1 MERGIHTYK
10 EILSQGDA
18 WRSTIQSMTVPQK
31 GLKDW
36 IRKPWDEVIFT
47 GCGSTY
53 YLSLSAAAIWQSITG
68 IRARAVPASELWLFT
83 EAVLTEGNKLLIA
96 VSRSGETSETLHAV
110 DKFEALDNKDWLTD
124 WLADW
129 LAISCYGER
138 ELALRAP
145 FSLLAEGAHEQSVAQ
160 TRSFSSMFLLSQYAA
175 GLAGDDIEYLANLA
189 LIPKAFE
196 RLIREYEPLANE
208 LAQND
213 ELQHF
218 VFLGSGV
225 NYGLACEAMLKMK
238 EMSLSVSE
246 AFHFLEYRH
255 GPKSMVTPGT
265 LVIGLLSDR
274 ARSQE
279 MKVLEEMQ
287 DMGATVLAIDDSGDD
302 IPADYVV
309 EIKSGLNSLERGPL
323 LLPVLQLLAYYRS
336 MEKGLNPDR
345 PKNLDAV
352 VVL

>member
-10 EILSQGDA
+10 EILSQGEV
-18 WRSTIQSMTVPQK
+18 WCSTIQSMTAPQK

-36 IRKPWDEVIFT
+36 IRVPWDEVIFT

-68 IRARAVPASELWLFT
+68 IRARAVPASELWLFP
-83 EAVLTEGNKLLIA
+83 EAVLTASNKLLIA

-110 DKFEALDNKDWLTD
+110 DKFEALGIK
-124 WLADW
+124 DW

-145 FSLLAEGAHEQSVAQ
+145 FSLLAKGAHEQSVAQ
-160 TRSFSSMFLLSQYAA
+160 TRSFSSMYLLSQYAA
-175 GLAGDDIEYLANLA
+175 GLAGDDNEYLANLA

-196 RLIREYEPLANE
+196 RLVREYEPLANE

-213 ELQHF
+213 DLQHF

-246 AFHFLEYRH
+246 SFHFLEYRH
-255 GPKSMVTPGT
+255 GPKSMVTPST
-265 LVIGLLSDR
+265 LVIGLLNDS

-279 MKVLEEMQ
+279 MKVLEEMGN
-287 DMGATVLAIDDSGDD
+287 MGATVLAIDDSGDD

-309 EIKSGLNSLERGPL
+309 AIHSGLNSLERGPL

-336 MEKGLNPDR
+336 MKNGLNPDR

>member
-10 EILSQGDA
+10 EILSQGEV
-18 WRSTIQSMTVPQK
+18 WRSTIQSMTAPQK

-36 IRKPWDEVIFT
+36 IRVPWDEVIFT
-47 GCGSTY
+47 GGGSTY

-68 IRARAVPASELWLFT
+68 IRARAVPASELWLFP
-83 EAVLTEGNKLLIA
+83 EAVLTAGKKLLIA

-110 DKFEALDNKDWLTD
+110 DKFAALDNEE
-124 WLADW
+124 W

-138 ELALRAP
+138 ELAQHAP
-145 FSLLAEGAHEQSVAQ
+145 FSLLAEDAHEQSVAQ
-160 TRSFSSMFLLSQYAA
+160 TRSFSSMYLLSQYAA
-175 GLAGDDIEYLANLA
+175 GLAGNDIEYLANIA
-189 LIPKAFE
+189 LTPKAFE

-213 ELQHF
+213 DLQHF

-246 AFHFLEYRH
+246 SFHFLEYRH
-255 GPKSMVTPGT
+255 GPKSMVTPRT
-265 LVIGLLSDR
+265 LVIGLLNDS

-279 MKVLEEMQ
+279 MKVLEEMGN
-287 DMGATVLAIDDSGDD
+287 MGATVLAIDDSGDD

-309 EIKSGLNSLERGPL
+309 AIQSGLNSLERGPL

-336 MEKGLNPDR
+336 MKKGLNPDR

>member
-10 EILSQGDA
+10 EILSQGEV

-68 IRARAVPASELWLFT
+68 IRARAVPASELWLFP
-83 EAVLTEGNKLLIA
+83 EAVLTAGNKLLIA

-110 DKFEALDNKDWLTD
+110 DKFEALDNED

-129 LAISCYGER
+129 MAISCYGER
-138 ELALRAP
+138 ELAQHAP
-145 FSLLAEGAHEQSVAQ
+145 FSLLAEDAHEQSVAQ
-160 TRSFSSMFLLSQYAA
+160 TRSFSSMYLLSQYTA
-175 GLAGDDIEYLANLA
+175 GLAGDDNEFLANLA
-189 LIPKAFE
+189 LIPNAFE

-213 ELQHF
+213 DLQHF

-225 NYGLACEAMLKMK
+225 YYGLACEAMLKMK

-246 AFHFLEYRH
+246 SFHFLEFRH
-255 GPKSMVTPGT
+255 GPKSMVTPST
-265 LVIGLLSDR
+265 LVIGLLNDN

-279 MKVLEEMQ
+279 MKVLDELGN
-287 DMGATVLAIDDSGDD
+287 MGATILAIDDSGED

-309 EIKSGLNSLERGPL
+309 AIQSGLKSLVRGPL

-336 MEKGLNPDR
+336 MKKGLNPDR

>member
-1 MERGIHTYK
+1 MKRGIHTYK
-10 EILSQGDA
+10 EILSQGEV
-18 WRSTIQSMTVPQK
+18 WRSTIQSMTKPQK

-36 IRKPWDEVIFT
+36 IRVPWDEVIFT

-68 IRARAVPASELWLFT
+68 IRARAVPASELWLFP
-83 EAVLTEGNKLLIA
+83 EALLTVGKILLIA

-110 DKFEALDNKDWLTD
+110 DKFEALDNEE
-124 WLADW
+124 W

-138 ELALRAP
+138 ELAQQAP
-145 FSLLAEGAHEQSVAQ
+145 FSLLAEDAHEQSVAQ
-160 TRSFSSMFLLSQYAA
+160 TRSFSSMYLLSQYAA
-175 GLAGDDIEYLANLA
+175 GLAGDDNEFLANLA
-189 LIPKAFE
+189 LIPNAFE

-213 ELQHF
+213 DLQHF

-246 AFHFLEYRH
+246 SFHFLEYRH
-255 GPKSMVTPGT
+255 GPKSMVTPRT
-265 LVIGLLSDR
+265 LVIGLLNDR

-279 MKVLEEMQ
+279 MKVFEEMGN
-287 DMGATVLAIDDSGDD
+287 MGATVLAIDDSGDD

-309 EIKSGLNSLERGPL
+309 AIHSGLNSLERGPL

-336 MEKGLNPDR
+336 MKKGLNPDR

>member
-10 EILSQGDA
+10 EILSQGET

-31 GLKDW
+31 ELKDW

-68 IRARAVPASELWLFT
+68 IRARAVPASEMWLFP
-83 EAVLTEGNKLLIA
+83 EAVLTAGNKLLIA

-110 DKFEALDNKDWLTD
+110 NKFEALDNKN
-124 WLADW
+124 W
-129 LAISCYGER
+129 LAITCYGER
-138 ELALRAP
+138 ELALCAP
-145 FSLLAEGAHEQSVAQ
+145 FRLLAERAQEQSVAQ
-160 TRSFSSMFLLSQYAA
+160 TRSFSSMFLLSQFAS
-175 GLAGDDIEYLANLA
+175 GLAGEDIEYLTNLA
-189 LIPKAFE
+189 LIPNAFE
-196 RLIREYEPLANE
+196 RLIHKYEPLANE

-246 AFHFLEYRH
+246 SFHFLEYRH
-255 GPKSMVTPGT
+255 GPKSMVTPST
-265 LVIGLLSDR
+265 LVIGMLNDR
-274 ARSQE
+274 ARNQE

-287 DMGATVLAIDDSGDD
+287 DMGAIVLAIDDTVDD

>member
-10 EILSQGDA
+10 EILSQGET
-18 WRSTIQSMTVPQK
+18 WRNTIQSMTVPQK

-36 IRKPWDEVIFT
+36 IRVPWDEVIFT

-53 YLSLSAAAIWQSITG
+53 YLSLSAAAIWRSITG
-68 IRARAVPASELWLFT
+68 IRARAVPASELWLFP
-83 EAVLTEGNKLLIA
+83 EAVLTAGNKLLIA

-110 DKFEALDNKDWLTD
+110 DKFEALDNE
-124 WLADW
+124 DW

-160 TRSFSSMFLLSQYAA
+160 TRSFSSMFVLSQYAA

-246 AFHFLEYRH
+246 SFHFLEYRH
-255 GPKSMVTPGT
+255 GPKSMVTPST
-265 LVIGLLSDR
+265 LVIGLLGDG

-279 MKVLEEMQ
+279 MKVLEEMVN
-287 DMGATVLAIDDSGDD
+287 MGATVLAIDDSGDD
-302 IPADYVV
+302 ISADYVV
-309 EIKSGLNSLERGPL
+309 AIHSGLNSLERGPL

-336 MEKGLNPDR
+336 MKKGLNPDR

>member
-10 EILSQGDA
+10 EILSQGET

-31 GLKDW
+31 ELKDW

-68 IRARAVPASELWLFT
+68 IRARAVPASELWLFP
-83 EAVLTEGNKLLIA
+83 EAVLTAGNKLLIA

-110 DKFEALDNKDWLTD
+110 NKFEALDNKDWL
-124 WLADW
+124 
-129 LAISCYGER
+129 AITCYGER

-145 FSLLAEGAHEQSVAQ
+145 FRLLAERAQEQSVAQ
-160 TRSFSSMFLLSQYAA
+160 TRSFSSMYILSQHAA
-175 GLAGDDIEYLANLA
+175 GLTGNDDNYLANLA
-189 LIPKAFE
+189 SIPNAFE
-196 RLIREYEPLANE
+196 RLIHKYEPLANE

-225 NYGLACEAMLKMK
+225 NFGLACEAMLKMK

-246 AFHFLEYRH
+246 SFHFLEYRH
-255 GPKSMVTPGT
+255 GPKSMVTPST
-265 LVIGLLSDR
+265 LVIGMLNDR
-274 ARSQE
+274 ARNQE

-287 DMGATVLAIDDSGDD
+287 DMGAIVLAIDDTVDD

-309 EIKSGLNSLERGPL
+309 EIQSGLNSLERGPL

>member
-10 EILSQGDA
+10 EILSQGET

-31 GLKDW
+31 ELKDW

-68 IRARAVPASELWLFT
+68 IRARAVPASEMWLFP
-83 EAVLTEGNKLLIA
+83 EAVLTAGHKLLIA

-110 DKFEALDNKDWLTD
+110 NKFEALDNKN
-124 WLADW
+124 W
-129 LAISCYGER
+129 LAITCYGER
-138 ELALRAP
+138 ELALCAP
-145 FSLLAEGAHEQSVAQ
+145 FRLLAERAQEQSVAQ
-160 TRSFSSMFLLSQYAA
+160 TRSFSSMLLLSQFAS
-175 GLAGDDIEYLANLA
+175 GLAGEDIEYLTNLA
-189 LIPKAFE
+189 LIPNAFE
-196 RLIREYEPLANE
+196 RLIHKYEPLANE

-246 AFHFLEYRH
+246 SFHFLEYRH
-255 GPKSMVTPGT
+255 GPKSMVTPST
-265 LVIGLLSDR
+265 LVIGMLNDR
-274 ARSQE
+274 ARNQE

-287 DMGATVLAIDDSGDD
+287 DMGAIVLAIDDTVDD